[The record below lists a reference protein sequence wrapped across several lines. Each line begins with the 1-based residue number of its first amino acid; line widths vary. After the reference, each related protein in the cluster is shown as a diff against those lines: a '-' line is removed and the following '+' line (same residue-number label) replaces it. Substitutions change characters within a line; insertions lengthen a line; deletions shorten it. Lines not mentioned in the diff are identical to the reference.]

1 MSKRSACA
9 WRVVM
14 AAVVTGVATVAV
26 PRVAR
31 AQTEVRIELPPDNP
45 FPAAPLIYVR
55 AINFSPASSPLRVRL
70 RLALDE
76 GFGLVVYDSTIAGDE
91 PRFGT
96 TKLLPENRDIFAE
109 ATVLDRN
116 GVAIGVAR
124 TPAGRTGP
132 RLRLVSPSGRLG
144 VTFLTRRPTFS
155 WSSAPVSLPPG
166 PWVYEFFVTEVG
178 PQVTR
183 SHIGIM
189 DTVFTYP
196 EDLDAN
202 TSYRWKVVARLPNGL
217 PSDSAVT
224 VAQSTF
230 TIQPTD
236 AVVRTL
242 LYQNFPNPFPAPSS
256 TTTCI
261 WFDLRIRTR
270 VELTILDLRGH
281 LVRTM
286 IPGRLPS
293 DLNAGRFGR
302 LNALTASGCDPA
314 LSWDGT
320 ADTGHVVPPGVY
332 LLRFKAEGE
341 AETVK
346 KVVFLGR

>member
-1 MSKRSACA
+1 MCLSAA
-9 WRVVM
+9 AALGA
-14 AAVVTGVATVAV
+14 AAVGAV
-26 PRVAR
+26 PRLAQ

-45 FPAAPLIYVR
+45 FPAAPLIFVR
-55 AINFSPASSPLRVRL
+55 AINFPPASAPFRVRL
-70 RLALDE
+70 RLALDA

-109 ATVLDRN
+109 ATVVDRN

-124 TPAGRTGP
+124 TPAGHTGP
-132 RLRLVSPSGRLG
+132 RLRLVSPSGRSG

-178 PQVTR
+178 TQVTR
-183 SHIGIM
+183 SHLGIM

-217 PSDSAVT
+217 PADSAVV

-256 TTTCI
+256 ATTCF
-261 WFDLRIRTR
+261 WFDLRIPTH

-286 IPGRLPS
+286 IPGRLSS
-293 DLNAGRFGR
+293 DLGAGRFGR
-302 LNALTASGCDPA
+302 LNALNASGCDPA

-320 ADTGHVVPPGVY
+320 SDTGRVVPPGVY
-332 LLRFKAEGE
+332 LLRFKADGE
-341 AETVK
+341 AETIK
-346 KVVFLGR
+346 KILFLGR